1 MIPPVLLTSADSLA
15 IVLVRPKEEGNVG
28 AAARAMANTGFSRLL
43 LVEPAPP
50 LGATA
55 RAFAVGAGAILDRVE
70 RHPDLASALAPFRR
84 VVATSSGRDRALA
97 VPAVTARELPSRLA
111 ADPPG
116 TPTALVFG
124 PERSG
129 LTADE
134 LALASLLVSI
144 PCAPAQPTLNLAQTV
159 LLLCYELWTAAS
171 GSLATGGEPPA
182 PHGEVDG
189 LLAQLAAL
197 AHASGFA
204 RDDSYPIVERDL
216 RNLLARAGATSRE
229 VRILRG
235 LVRRTARTLERQ
247 GRAKP
252 GEGPPSTR
260 PRPAAGTGETG

>member
-144 PCAPAQPTLNLAQTV
+144 PC
-159 LLLCYELWTAAS
+159 
-171 GSLATGGEPPA
+171 
-182 PHGEVDG
+182 DG
-189 LLAQLAAL
+189 R
-197 AHASGFA
+197 SPRPVIIGRSFA
-204 RDDSYPIVERDL
+204 
-216 RNLLARAGATSRE
+216 
-229 VRILRG
+229 
-235 LVRRTARTLERQ
+235 
-247 GRAKP
+247 K
-252 GEGPPSTR
+252 TR
-260 PRPAAGTGETG
+260 PGSASITAGIELISLCAVTIIPEML